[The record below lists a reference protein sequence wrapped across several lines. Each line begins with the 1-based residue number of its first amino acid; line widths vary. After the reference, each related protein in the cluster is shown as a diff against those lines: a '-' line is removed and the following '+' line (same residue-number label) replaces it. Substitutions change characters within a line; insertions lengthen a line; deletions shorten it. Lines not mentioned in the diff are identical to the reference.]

1 MNLDHTIM
9 MKSAPSPLSR
19 YSSPQVSAGYIQST
33 RSSSE
38 KQKKTLK
45 SIVKSKVIGKKIS
58 PSPKQL
64 TTDALQKKI
73 VGTKKDEHRATK
85 MVGDSKSQADLSIF
99 KGSWPKGKQKIFD
112 NPYAEAEYMKSVI
125 RRYYF

>member
-1 MNLDHTIM
+1 MPWEVSNGDELFDEFGSYNHDEKRT
-9 MKSAPSPLSR
+9 KSLSR

-64 TTDALQKKI
+64 TTDVQKK
-73 VGTKKDEHRATK
+73 
-85 MVGDSKSQADLSIF
+85 L
-99 KGSWPKGKQKIFD
+99 
-112 NPYAEAEYMKSVI
+112 
-125 RRYYF
+125 